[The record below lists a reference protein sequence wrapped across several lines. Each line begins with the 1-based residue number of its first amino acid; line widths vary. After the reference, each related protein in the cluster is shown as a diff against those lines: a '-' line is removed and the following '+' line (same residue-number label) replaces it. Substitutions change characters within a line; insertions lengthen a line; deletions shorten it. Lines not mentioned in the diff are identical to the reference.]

1 MFCQE
6 HHRGANT
13 VRDSYHTVRHT
24 GKVALSVLL
33 HFFRLLWIRW
43 FIVRRAHRTHLVA
56 VALIE
61 HLGDIV
67 ACEPIA
73 RRVREEHPDGY
84 ILWFVRKQYRELI
97 ENNPSID
104 APFAVHCLTEKEI
117 LFQSGLL
124 NLAIDLHFPER
135 HCALCPESWIRRAG
149 THTSGSVGLSNFYT
163 FGSILRSVA
172 LLAGLTPSDELPR
185 IYVGENE
192 KKAVDALRLPPLFAV
207 LHCNSNT
214 SEKDW
219 PRDKWEKLARLI
231 TAEHG
236 CEIVEVGL
244 QPTLND
250 SGLASYINAAG
261 TLSILETA
269 EVIRRGKIFIGVDSG
284 PAHCANAVGT
294 YGIVL
299 LGSYLGFKK
308 YNPFSGNYGDGSNAA
323 LLHVEGA
330 VASISVERVR
340 QAVDNAFQ
348 TLRSINGR

>member
-1 MFCQE
+1 M
-6 HHRGANT
+6 
-13 VRDSYHTVRHT
+13 RHA
-24 GKVALSVLL
+24 GKVVLSVLL

-84 ILWFVRKQYRELI
+84 ILWFVRKQYCELI

-104 APFAVHCLTEKEI
+104 AAFAVHCLTEKEI
-117 LFQSGLL
+117 LVHSGLL

-135 HCALCPESWIRRAG
+135 HCALCPESWIRRLG
-149 THTSGSVGLSNFYT
+149 THIPGSVGLSNFYT

-172 LLAGLTPSDELPR
+172 LFAGVTPSDELPR
-185 IYVGENE
+185 VYIGENV
-192 KKAVDALRLPPLFAV
+192 KKAVDTLRLPPLFVV
-207 LHCNSNT
+207 LHCTSNT

-219 PRDKWEKLARLI
+219 PRDKWEKLARHI
-231 TAEHG
+231 TAVHG

-250 SGLASYINAAG
+250 SGLASYINATG

-269 EVIRRGKIFIGVDSG
+269 EVISRGKIFIGVDSG
-284 PAHCANAVGT
+284 PAHLANAVGT
-294 YGIVL
+294 HGVVL

-308 YNPFSGNYGDGSNAA
+308 YNPFSGNYEDGSNAT
-323 LLHVEGA
+323 LLHVEGV
-330 VASISVERVR
+330 VAGIPLERVR

-348 TLRSINGR
+348 SQRLMNAR

>member
-1 MFCQE
+1 
-6 HHRGANT
+6 
-13 VRDSYHTVRHT
+13 VRDSYHTVRHA
-24 GKVALSVLL
+24 GKVVLSVLL
-33 HFFRLLWIRW
+33 HYVRLIWIRW
-43 FIVRRAHRTHLVA
+43 VIVRRARRTHLIA
-56 VALIE
+56 IALIE

-84 ILWFVRKQYRELI
+84 ILWLVRTQYRELI
-97 ENNPSID
+97 QNNPCID
-104 APFAVHCLTEKEI
+104 AVFTVHCLTEKEI
-117 LFQSGLL
+117 LIHSGLL

-135 HCALCPESWIRRAG
+135 HCALCPESWVRRAG
-149 THTSGSVGLSNFYT
+149 AHTPGSVGLSNFYA
-163 FGSILRSVA
+163 FGSILRSVS
-172 LLAGLTPSDELPR
+172 LFAGVKPSDELPR
-185 IYVGENE
+185 VYIGENA
-192 KKAVDALRLPPLFAV
+192 KKTVDALRLPPLFAV
-207 LHCNSNT
+207 FHCTSNT
-214 SEKDW
+214 AEKDW
-219 PRDKWEKLARLI
+219 PRDQWEKLARHV

-250 SGLASYINAAG
+250 SGLASYVNATG

-284 PAHCANAVGT
+284 PAHLANAVGT

-323 LLHVEGA
+323 LLHVEGG
-330 VASISVERVR
+330 VASIPLERVR

-348 TLRSINGR
+348 SQRSMNGW